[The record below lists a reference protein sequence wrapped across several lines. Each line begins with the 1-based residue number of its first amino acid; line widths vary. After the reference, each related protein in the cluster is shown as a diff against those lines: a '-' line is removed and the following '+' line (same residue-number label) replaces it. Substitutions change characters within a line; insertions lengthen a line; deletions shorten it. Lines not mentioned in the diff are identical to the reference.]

1 MVDCSV
7 WVSTMNFS
15 NITTDG
21 REEFRI
27 LCHTFPELYKEKSE
41 SKIIT
46 QEERKISL
54 WQQTEYSYKLVNAN
68 PIYK

>member
-1 MVDCSV
+1 
-7 WVSTMNFS
+7 MNFS

-21 REEFRI
+21 REEFGI
-27 LCHTFPELYKEKSE
+27 LCHTLLELYKEKSE